1 MKYKSGD
8 RIFIVDSTDTD
19 QNGYLK
25 VTDFDTKVVFRL
37 PKFVI
42 DGFTYVFSWDRYR
55 EERDNAKVLT
65 VLEDELS
72 RLRKLNLTHN
82 IKVGIKQIEGFIK
95 DISFLSHNKI

>member
-8 RIFIVDSTDTD
+8 RIFILDSTDID

-25 VTDFDTKVVFRL
+25 VTDFYTKVVFRL

-42 DGFTYVFSWDRYR
+42 DGFTYVFSWNRYR
-55 EERDNAKVLT
+55 EERDDIKALK

-72 RLRKLNLTHN
+72 RLKKSKQTHN
-82 IKVGIKQIEGFIK
+82 IKLGIKQITAFINE
-95 DISFLSHNKI
+95 ISNNKESK